1 MKNNKGITLIALV
14 ITIIV
19 LLILAGVAIAML
31 TGENSILVRA
41 TDAKVV
47 NEIGALKDEASMKAA
62 EGITDYYENEYVLD
76 TTTKVPDLTKQK
88 AVWDRV
94 KTVTA
99 GSFTYVTVDVTTE
112 NTIIIKGTGE
122 KSYLQAEGK
131 VQNDGTIKWT
141 DTFKKTS

>member
-76 TTTKVPDLTKQK
+76 TATKVPDLTKQK

-99 GSFTYVTVDVTTE
+99 GSFTYVDTDVTTE

-122 KSYLQAEGK
+122 KSYLKAEGT